1 MLKKN
6 FQGRLI
12 KPVFYM
18 LADAW
23 SLCRMPIWRKPKN
36 KRLLCL
42 NLILRKSTLNL
53 LVTANWS
60 CIEAHIIAAVKIRD
74 HVTLLNT
81 ESRVST
87 MKARPC
93 MLVAPAKFLR
103 TCKTTIL
110 EISPAGTR
118 LKKNMYRPITNKI
131 YLDMRVLKPI
141 IIPRPSLGYFT
152 TVI

>member
-1 MLKKN
+1 
-6 FQGRLI
+6 
-12 KPVFYM
+12 M

-23 SLCRMPIWRKPKN
+23 SLCRMPIWRNQKN
-36 KRLLCL
+36 KRLLCH

-118 LKKNMYRPITNKI
+118 LKKNMYRPITNRI